1 MPISRNRPKS
11 KGPSQPK
18 PQFNDLKPKFR
29 VKPYLFGF
37 KPGTVLEGPSGRMWI
52 VSPRGV
58 WFRIPAET
66 AEAMRTAREN
76 HARPDVTATPDMPPS
91 AS

>member
-1 MPISRNRPKS
+1 MPISRNRPKQ
-11 KGPSQPK
+11 KGPAQPE

-29 VKPYLFGF
+29 VKPYLLGF

-52 VSPRGV
+52 VSRSGS

-66 AEAMRTAREN
+66 AQAMRTAREN
-76 HARPDVTATPDMPPS
+76 HAKADVNAPPTS
-91 AS
+91 R